1 MARAAAEP
9 GERLEDAAERSQSP
23 GVPVVAVPDFDR
35 IYRDV
40 AAMVLFSRRNAVG
53 CRIVVDVPDGRGGI
67 GSDCITVPMPVS
79 SDAATEDR
87 IVAFL
92 GGFSTETWVKG
103 RTIAAELDME
113 YSGGQFSKVM
123 AELVKVKRILESS
136 SAGYRLRS
144 A

>member
-1 MARAAAEP
+1 MAARATAPLEQ
-9 GERLEDAAERSQSP
+9 EEDAAERSQSP
-23 GVPVVAVPDFDR
+23 SANGVPVPDFDR

-40 AAMVLFSRRNAVG
+40 AAMVLFSRRNATG
-53 CRIVVDVPDGRGGI
+53 CRIVVDVPDGRGGT
-67 GSDCITVPMPVS
+67 SEDWITVPMPVS

-92 GGFSTETWVKG
+92 GGFSAETWVKG

-113 YSGGQFSKVM
+113 YGGGQFGKVM
-123 AELVKVKRILESS
+123 AELTKVKKILESGP
-136 SAGYRLRS
+136 AGYRLRK